1 VVIRAALAG
10 DVERVVALERTT
22 AEAPHWPEGEYRRL
36 IGPQGPE
43 AAVRSCFFVAEVEG
57 DLEGLAGFAVGRV
70 VSGVGELESVAVDVR
85 ARRRGVGRRLCD
97 AVVEWCRDEGAVAVE
112 LEVRDGGEAARR
124 LYVGMGFQ
132 ETGRRRGYYRNPVD
146 DAVLMKLRLGR

>member
-1 VVIRAALAG
+1 VVIRAAVAG
-10 DVERVVALERTT
+10 DVGGVVALERAT

-36 IGPQGPE
+36 IEPQE
-43 AAVRSCFFVAEVEG
+43 TRAAVRHVFFVAEVE
-57 DLEGLAGFAVGRV
+57 ERLAGFAVGRV

-85 ARRRGVGRRLCD
+85 ARRRGVGRRLCE
-97 AVVEWCRDEGAVAVE
+97 AVVEWCRDEGAEAVE

-124 LYVGMGFQ
+124 LYVGMGFR

-146 DAVLMKLRLGR
+146 DAVLMKLRLGG